1 MNLSVIRFIISYLKP
16 YRFRMIFILIA
27 GIISTVFSVILPA
40 LTGQITS
47 ALFAGTASGNF
58 DWEKILFLIL
68 GMALL
73 YLLSGLFGYLQSFG
87 LSKTVTRIM
96 EKMRL
101 QIDEKINHLPLS
113 VIDGQADGNLASIM
127 TNDVDTLSS
136 TLSSSLIQIVTQ
148 ALSAA
153 GILIMMF
160 SISPTLAWLAVGS
173 VPAALL
179 LSLSL
184 MKTSSKS
191 FARSQQMI
199 GEVNGYI
206 QEMVDGQQMIQA
218 ANYTEQCLIEFN
230 VLNDELTET
239 SRKANAASGLMMPVS
254 NLSINLFYVLI
265 AVVGCFKVL
274 SGNLQIGDVQA
285 MLQYSTQFSQP
296 FLSAAGMASSLG
308 ASFAA
313 GRRIMNLLNT
323 TEEKELPKTAGFNQ
337 PVSGELS
344 FENVNFGYTQDKPL
358 MKNVSFEARAGQK
371 IAIVGPTGAGKTTL
385 VNLIM
390 RFYDPQSG
398 MISIDSQN
406 TETINRNVLR
416 SKIGMVLQD
425 PWLFEGTIMENLQF
439 ASPEVTREK
448 AVEAAR
454 LSQAD
459 AMIRTLP
466 DGYDMKI
473 EPGASNLSA
482 GEKQMLT
489 IARAMAADPEI
500 MILDE
505 ATSSIDSFTEYR
517 IQQGMKA
524 LMKGRT
530 SFVIAHRLSTIRD
543 ADLILYMEN
552 GNIEESGT
560 HDELMK
566 KQGRYAALY
575 ESQFQNV

>member
-230 VLNDELTET
+230 ILNDELTET

-398 MISIDSQN
+398 VISIDSQN

>member
-398 MISIDSQN
+398 VISIDSQN

-482 GEKQMLT
+482 REKQMLT

>member
-1 MNLSVIRFIISYLKP
+1 
-16 YRFRMIFILIA
+16 MIFILIA

-398 MISIDSQN
+398 VISIDSQN

>member
-398 MISIDSQN
+398 VISIDSQN